1 MNLQH
6 VLIVQGALKRAL
18 DLAEKLDLVITVE
31 QVPKTPLAMGNYTT
45 VSVIREAR
53 HPKNFTQISFKEI
66 VK

>member
-6 VLIVQGALKRAL
+6 LLIVRNALKRAL

-45 VSVIREAR
+45 VSMIREAR
-53 HPKNFTQISFKEI
+53 YPKPIPGIKI
-66 VK
+66 VRIE